1 MSRRTNRSP
10 SRSTSAGRDLAA
22 MAFGLRCEWPLYT
35 VYPASTLLFWLL
47 YFRGWDPLTKL
58 LLRRCGGPVRR
69 YGQLTSISGRCWRA
83 NCNACLHSFTVVLLL
98 VVMFC
103 ADGGDLWSRRL
114 RPYYSPWGYSAMCVS
129 LAYFS
134 FAIPW
139 QHRLYFYEKRRDVI
153 EWPLVIH
160 HVAVVLGAL
169 VYVLTACCALY
180 GAVAFT
186 CMEFTNWFFVP
197 WTMLEQLGRGG
208 TTPHQVIG
216 VILVLSYLCCR
227 IVVCSWQGVRFTR
240 DLADF
245 SGDRAEWAAVV
256 AAYLIFLFALALSWI
271 WMNRLYVGLRDGVKE
286 LLQQRRSASAK
297 VQPQQPQFVPRS
309 QPQPQPQ
316 PQPASPT
323 RTRCGGDDDGE
334 GSLGGASPG
343 GAGGGCRGAAA
354 GGGADHSPAPAITSG
369 TESSTVS
376 DTISRR
382 DVSVE

>member
-1 MSRRTNRSP
+1 
-10 SRSTSAGRDLAA
+10 
-22 MAFGLRCEWPLYT
+22 MAFAIRLEWPIYT

-58 LLRRCGGPVRR
+58 LLRRCGGPLQQ
-69 YGQLTSISGRCWRA
+69 YGQLTTISGRCWRA
-83 NCNACLHSFTVVLLL
+83 NCNACVHSFIVVLLL
-98 VVMFC
+98 IIMFC

-153 EWPLVIH
+153 EWPLVVH

-197 WTMLEQLGRGG
+197 WTMLEQLGRDG

-227 IVVCSWQGVRFTR
+227 IVICTWQGVRFTR
-240 DLADF
+240 DLVDF
-245 SGDRAEWAAVV
+245 SGDRDEWAAIL
-256 AAYLIFLFALALSWI
+256 AAYLIFLFALSLSWI

-286 LLQQRRSASAK
+286 LLQQRRRASAK
-297 VQPQQPQFVPRS
+297 VQPQSQPQPQPHPWS

-316 PQPASPT
+316 PATPAASASTAAGDALVPT
-323 RTRCGGDDDGE
+323 RTCRDGDRDGPGSSDGADGAGSSCRADDG
-334 GSLGGASPG
+334 GGVDH
-343 GAGGGCRGAAA
+343 AA
-354 GGGADHSPAPAITSG
+354 II
-369 TESSTVS
+369 SST
-376 DTISRR
+376 DTVSRR